1 MNPYQLKY
9 GGGDSDAFV
18 AKLDSSGGSFD
29 YVTYLGGNGRD
40 PAYAIA
46 ADNNGN
52 AYIAG
57 NTSSTNFPMVN
68 PYPLPP
74 GILGGYVVVLGD
86 QPVPP
91 EPPVVEF
98 SANNTLGFKPLTI
111 QFTDQSTGHPTSWA
125 WDFGDGSTSTLQNP
139 VHTYTEAGVYTVS
152 LTASNAFGTDTLVKE
167 GYITVMGPIGGDKGF
182 FLVHSNVEGATVL
195 FDDVNEGIITDGT
208 LLVEVFVTGSP
219 FRTFTVQKCGYF
231 TLTQNITNTPGKDET
246 VNLYANLTAPK
257 EPLIADF
264 NGSPRSGTAPL
275 SVGFTD
281 QSIGH
286 PETWDWNFGDGIVL
300 TGTKSDP

>member
-1 MNPYQLKY
+1 MSPDGSHLVYSTYLGGWLTDRGTGIALNDNRNAYVSGWTISTNLPVVNPYQLKY
-9 GGGDSDAFV
+9 GGGNSDGFV

-46 ADNNGN
+46 ADNGN

-98 SANNTLGFKPLTI
+98 SANNTVGFKPLTI
-111 QFTDQSTGHPTSWA
+111 QFTDQSTGHPITWA
-125 WDFGDGSTSTLQNP
+125 WDFGDGSTSALQNP

-152 LTASNAFGTDTLVKE
+152 LTASNAFGTDALVKE

-182 FLVHSNVEGATVL
+182 FLVHSNVEGSNCPV
-195 FDDVNEGIITDGT
+195 
-208 LLVEVFVTGSP
+208 
-219 FRTFTVQKCGYF
+219 
-231 TLTQNITNTPGKDET
+231 
-246 VNLYANLTAPK
+246 
-257 EPLIADF
+257 
-264 NGSPRSGTAPL
+264 
-275 SVGFTD
+275 
-281 QSIGH
+281 
-286 PETWDWNFGDGIVL
+286 
-300 TGTKSDP
+300 